1 MLTNH
6 QIKIFNTFSI
16 NYKILTKE
24 GASKM
29 SVEQYLNISKSRK
42 EKQKVNL
49 TNSKKIT
56 MILPAYNQ
64 EMSIGSLVLLSKLY
78 VSNVIVIDD
87 GCADRTAE
95 IARKAGAEVIIQGE
109 KKGKCE
115 ALKTGFK
122 AAADTKSDIIVTM
135 DSDGQHNPVDI
146 PTLVAPIIGDNV
158 EMVNGSR
165 YLNGLGKHTSTYR
178 RVGQTLQENA
188 GKESPDL
195 NITDPQSG
203 FRAFSASASNIFCF
217 NAKDM
222 TIENEMLADARR
234 AGIRIKEVEIGVL
247 PDNEAPTK
255 DPIKF
260 VRGFL
265 KSIVEDIE
273 ANTSLYYNSVPGFA
287 LATCGFYMAFKF
299 LGELSGGIQSLSFI
313 PMFVMIFLAL
323 SGLYLTF
330 RGIVMHSIVEVIR
343 QTEPA
348 Q

>member
-1 MLTNH
+1 M
-6 QIKIFNTFSI
+6 SI
-16 NYKILTKE
+16 E
-24 GASKM
+24 P
-29 SVEQYLNISKSRK
+29 YLNKFKSQK
-42 EKQKVNL
+42 ENQKVNL
-49 TNSKKIT
+49 TNSKQIT

-122 AAADTKSDIIVTM
+122 AAVDSGADIIVTM

-146 PTLVAPIIGDNV
+146 PILVAPIVRDNV

-178 RVGQTLQENA
+178 RVGQTLQENV
-188 GKESPDL
+188 GKEIPDL

-203 FRAFSASASNIFCF
+203 FRAFSASTSNIFSF

-222 TIENEMLADARR
+222 TIESEMLADARS
-234 AGIRIKEVEIGVL
+234 AGLRVKEVEIGVL
-247 PDNEAPTK
+247 PENETPTK
-255 DPIKF
+255 NPIKF
-260 VRGFL
+260 VREFS

-273 ANTSLYYNSVPGFA
+273 TNKSLYYSSVPGFA
-287 LATCGFYMAFKF
+287 LATCGFYMAYKF
-299 LGELSGGIQSLSFI
+299 VGELSGGIQSLNFI
-313 PMFVMIFLAL
+313 PMFLMVFLAL
-323 SGLYLTF
+323 SGLCLTF
-330 RGIVMHSIVEVIR
+330 WGIIMHSVVEVIR

>member
-1 MLTNH
+1 M
-6 QIKIFNTFSI
+6 SI
-16 NYKILTKE
+16 
-24 GASKM
+24 
-29 SVEQYLNISKSRK
+29 EQYLNISKSRK
-42 EKQKVNL
+42 EKQKENL

-56 MILPAYNQ
+56 MILPACNQ

-122 AAADTKSDIIVTM
+122 AAADTKADIIVTM
-135 DSDGQHNPVDI
+135 DSDGQHSPIDI
-146 PTLVAPIIGDNV
+146 PILVAPIIEGNA

-165 YLNGLGKHTSTYR
+165 YLNGLGKHTSIYR
-178 RVGQTLQENA
+178 RVGQTLQENVA
-188 GKESPDL
+188 QTSPDL
-195 NITDPQSG
+195 NVTDPQSG
-203 FRAFSASASNIFCF
+203 FRAFSASIRNIFCF
-217 NAKDM
+217 NVQDV
-222 TIENEMLADARR
+222 ILESDMLADARK

-247 PDNEAPTK
+247 QDYEAPTK
-255 DPIKF
+255 NP
-260 VRGFL
+260 VEYVHGLL
-265 KSIVEDIE
+265 KSIVDDIE
-273 ANTSLYYNSVPGFA
+273 TNQSLYYNSVPGFA

-299 LGELSGGIQSLSFI
+299 IGAFSAGIQGPSFG
-313 PMFVMIFLAL
+313 PTFLMIFLAL
-323 SGLYLTF
+323 LGIYLTF

-343 QTEPA
+343 QTESA

>member
-1 MLTNH
+1 
-6 QIKIFNTFSI
+6 
-16 NYKILTKE
+16 
-24 GASKM
+24 
-29 SVEQYLNISKSRK
+29 
-42 EKQKVNL
+42 
-49 TNSKKIT
+49 
-56 MILPAYNQ
+56 
-64 EMSIGSLVLLSKLY
+64 VLLSKLY

-87 GCADRTAE
+87 GCVDRTAE
-95 IARKAGAEVIIQGE
+95 IARKAGAEVIVQGA

-122 AAADTKSDIIVTM
+122 AAADGGADIIVTM
-135 DSDGQHNPVDI
+135 DSDGQHNPIDI
-146 PTLVAPIIGDNV
+146 PILVAPIIGDNA

-203 FRAFSASASNIFCF
+203 FRAFSASTSNIFCF
-217 NAKDM
+217 NAKDT
-222 TIENEMLADARR
+222 TIESEMLADAGK
-234 AGIRIKEVEIGVL
+234 AGIRIKEVEIGAL

-255 DPIKF
+255 DPIKL
-260 VRGFL
+260 VHGLL
-265 KSIVEDIE
+265 KSVVEDIE
-273 ANTSLYYNSVPGFA
+273 KNTSLYYNSVPGFA

-313 PMFVMIFLAL
+313 PMFLMVFLAL